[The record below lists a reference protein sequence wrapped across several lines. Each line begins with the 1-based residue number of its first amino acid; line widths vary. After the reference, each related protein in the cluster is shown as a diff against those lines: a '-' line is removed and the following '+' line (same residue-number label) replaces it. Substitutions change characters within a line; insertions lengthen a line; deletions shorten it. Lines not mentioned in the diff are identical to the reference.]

1 MAEAFPLEIRHI
13 INRLQQIK
21 GLNSFYLLDDSDRK
35 VISEVEASNN
45 LGVFESLNRQFVVCC
60 THDSTFREA
69 TQKIVVK
76 QDGQKILP
84 PISFPEVPARNVVS
98 SSPGIKSH
106 LYLAEKVHCKKG
118 DATLLIGF
126 DLE

>member
-1 MAEAFPLEIRHI
+1 MVNEFPVEIRHI
-13 INRLQQIK
+13 VNRLEQIQ
-21 GLNSFYLLDDSDRK
+21 GLTSFYLLNSEDRK
-35 VISEVEASNN
+35 TISEIEPENN
-45 LGVFESLNRQFVVCC
+45 LGVHECLKKQFVLCC
-60 THDSTFREA
+60 THDSNFREA

-76 QDGQKILP
+76 MHGEKILP

-118 DATLLIGF
+118 NATLLIGF
-126 DLE
+126 DL